1 MIRVDLLENL
11 NRILSQKIER
21 MEKLLVLLENLDDTV
36 NPVLMKPALEAIESL
51 QKQLFNGDV
60 LFLSI
65 LDKFLKE
72 NKARSLGELPK
83 KDLMP
88 LKFAQSYIK
97 EADGLQIEI
106 NRELERFERL
116 KKTLKESQ
124 QKSHQNSKINQAYGK
139 K

>member
-1 MIRVDLLENL
+1 MVRVDLLENL

-21 MEKLLVLLENLDDTV
+21 METLLVLLENLDDTV
-36 NPVLMKPALEAIESL
+36 NPALMKPALETIETL

-72 NKARSLGELPK
+72 NGVRSLGELST
-83 KDLMP
+83 KDLVP
-88 LKFAQSYIK
+88 LKFAQSYIR
-97 EADGLQIEI
+97 EADGLQKKI
-106 NRELERFERL
+106 NPELERFEAL
-116 KKTLKESQ
+116 KKILKESQ
-124 QKSHQNSKINQAYGK
+124 TRSHQSAQINRAYGK